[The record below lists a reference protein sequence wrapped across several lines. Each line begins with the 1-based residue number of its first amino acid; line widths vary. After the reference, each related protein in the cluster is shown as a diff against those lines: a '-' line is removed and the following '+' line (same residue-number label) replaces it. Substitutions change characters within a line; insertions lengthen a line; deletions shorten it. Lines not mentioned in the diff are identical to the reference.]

1 MQPAP
6 CSQGWGEFSSGA
18 FIVRSFQSK
27 AQEGVDAI
35 FCYTW
40 SKGDE
45 LVNFYFFRYSI
56 LQPQIKIEENRPE

>member
-18 FIVRSFQSK
+18 FIASSFQSK

-35 FCYTW
+35 FCYAW
-40 SKGDE
+40 KMGNE
-45 LVNFYFFRYSI
+45 LVNFYFVTSSTKVKYS
-56 LQPQIKIEENRPE
+56 P